1 VAAERQFICEALSCD
16 LIGMSSDLMVLP
28 DTHVRIGYAVSD
40 SGAKAVFG
48 VLVWASLR
56 RSPSY
61 PFVYFIKNFGTQ

>member
-1 VAAERQFICEALSCD
+1 
-16 LIGMSSDLMVLP
+16 MNSDLMVLAGM
-28 DTHVRIGYAVSD
+28 HVRIGYVVAD
-40 SGAKAVFG
+40 SGANAVFG